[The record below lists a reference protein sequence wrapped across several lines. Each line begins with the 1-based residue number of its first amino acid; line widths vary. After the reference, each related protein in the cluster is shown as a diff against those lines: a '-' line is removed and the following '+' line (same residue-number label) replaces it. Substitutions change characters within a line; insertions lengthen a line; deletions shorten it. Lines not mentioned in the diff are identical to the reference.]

1 MATGN
6 PENQE
11 LDLHSSMQSILE
23 DIKSRE
29 EVEEVQEEQSQEL
42 EVNEPEAQES
52 VEDVEEKAQESV
64 DETTD
69 ESAEEV
75 VGEVDEEVTQESAEE
90 VVQEESEEPKSAIR
104 APSSWSAKAKAAFY
118 DLPDYIQSEVEKREA
133 DFHNGI
139 AKYKEAADYGTRLQ
153 KVIAPYEAQLRA
165 NGQQAEQVVGTMLNA
180 AYKLSQGTPQQKA
193 QFIKQIALESGADL
207 QSLVSS
213 GDNTTNEPK
222 SEYVQQLEQRLAQ
235 IEGFTQNQAT
245 LAKQNEAAQIQ
256 TKITAFENALT
267 DDGKPKHPF
276 FKDVEQDMATLIT
289 MAKQQGRQLSLEDAY
304 EQAVWARP
312 DTRNAILTVQQQKK
326 AQVQKQS
333 QAQKTAKAKKIASVN
348 VKTTPS
354 TQRASTQEPL
364 GSLDD
369 TLRKTM
375 ERIQSR

>member
-11 LDLHSSMQSILE
+11 LDLESSMQSILE
-23 DIKSRE
+23 DIKSRD

-42 EVNEPEAQES
+42 EVNESEAQES
-52 VEDVEEKAQESV
+52 VKEVEEKAQESV
-64 DETTD
+64 DESTD

-75 VGEVDEEVTQESAEE
+75 VGEVDEEVTQETAEE
-90 VVQEESEEPKSAIR
+90 VVQEESEKQKSAIR

-118 DLPDYIQSEVEKREA
+118 DLPDHIQSEVEKREA

-139 AKYKEAADYGTRLQ
+139 AKYKEAADYGTKLQ

-165 NGQQAEQVVGTMLNA
+165 NGQQADQVVGTMLNA

-193 QFIKQIALESGADL
+193 QFIKQIAMESGADL

-245 LAKQNEAAQIQ
+245 LAKQKEKERVDKLIYNFRNTLNEDK
-256 TKITAFENALT
+256 T
-267 DDGKPKHPF
+267 PKYPF
-276 FKDVEQDMATLIT
+276 FDDVEGDMAVLIN

-304 EQAVWARP
+304 ERAVRANPATYEVIRATEQKRVDEKRRQEQA
-312 DTRNAILTVQQQKK
+312 K
-326 AQVQKQS
+326 
-333 QAQKTAKAKKIASVN
+333 KTAKAKKIASVN